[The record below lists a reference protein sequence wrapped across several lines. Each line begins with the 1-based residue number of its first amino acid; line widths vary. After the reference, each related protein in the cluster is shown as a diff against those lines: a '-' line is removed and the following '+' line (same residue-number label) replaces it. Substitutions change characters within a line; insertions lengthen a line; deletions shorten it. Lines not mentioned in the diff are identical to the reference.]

1 MRSPIFIILKLIIF
15 AATLGLVSCSSY
27 PKKPDPATAVVTQK
41 IYEDPKYVPK
51 EGSLWPGETSD
62 NLLFADTKAKEV
74 GDVVTVNL
82 EEDFTST
89 QSATT
94 DTGKDTDL
102 NITTGSVF
110 GLPTNFGI
118 SNFLGS
124 NASFDPNINATTS
137 RSTSG
142 SGTTTREGS
151 MTGTMA
157 AIITEILDS
166 GNFRIEGRRT
176 VTINNEDQIMVLEGI
191 IRRVDIGF
199 DNSISSEKIANA
211 AITYTGKGVIADE
224 QKVGWFTRFITYVW
238 PF

>member
-1 MRSPIFIILKLIIF
+1 MRPFKNIFVWLVIF
-15 AATLGLVSCSSY
+15 ASSFTLISCSTY
-27 PKKPDPATAVVTQK
+27 PKRPDPASAVVTK
-41 IYEDPKYVPK
+41 NIYEDQKYIPQ

-62 NLLFADTKAKEV
+62 NLLFADTKAKQV

-89 QSATT
+89 QTAST
-94 DTGKDTDL
+94 DTEKDTDL

-110 GLPTNFGI
+110 GLPTNFGV

-137 RSTSG
+137 RSSSG
-142 SGTTTREGS
+142 SGTTKREGS

-157 AIITEILDS
+157 AIITEELAT
-166 GNFRIEGRRT
+166 GNFRIQGRRT
-176 VTINNEDQIMVLEGI
+176 VTINNEDQIMILEGI

-224 QKVGWFTRFITYVW
+224 QKVGWFTRFISYVW